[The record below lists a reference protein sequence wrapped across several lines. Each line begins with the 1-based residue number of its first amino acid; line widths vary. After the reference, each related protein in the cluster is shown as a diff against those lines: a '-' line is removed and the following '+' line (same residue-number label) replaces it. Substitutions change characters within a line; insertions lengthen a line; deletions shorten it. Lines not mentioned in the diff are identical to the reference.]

1 LKALLLFDIDGT
13 LIDTEGAGLKAL
25 ERGLF
30 NAFPDFTGQ
39 SFPPLDLGGATDGS
53 VVAFL
58 FNHFGIENNSSH
70 CESFYRHYTAALE
83 NSLEENSSLGKGRI
97 LPGVRK
103 LLPSL
108 TSHFPEHVSAL
119 LTGNAKQGARIKLRH
134 YELDKHFPFG
144 AFGCDHPE
152 RNQLGPIAIERAQK
166 STGRTFDS
174 EEVIVIGDTPKD
186 IACARACGAKV
197 LAVSTG
203 TVPHEDLKK
212 AEPDA
217 LLRDFSNL
225 DETLSTLEGLF
236 PGSSFR

>member
-1 LKALLLFDIDGT
+1 LSADYSTRFPTLLVSHFLPWTWVVPLTEASLLLS
-13 LIDTEGAGLKAL
+13 LII
-25 ERGLF
+25 
-30 NAFPDFTGQ
+30 
-39 SFPPLDLGGATDGS
+39 S
-53 VVAFL
+53 VSKMT
-58 FNHFGIENNSSH
+58 HHH

-119 LTGNAKQGARIKLRH
+119 LTGNAEQGARIKLRH
-134 YELDKHFPFG
+134 YELDKHFSFG

-174 EEVIVIGDTPKD
+174 EEVIVIGDTPRD

-236 PGSSFR
+236 PASSSR

>member
-1 LKALLLFDIDGT
+1 MKALLLFDIDGT

-25 ERGLF
+25 EVGLF
-30 NAFPDFTGQ
+30 DAFPDRRGRP
-39 SFPPLDLGGATDGS
+39 FPPLDLGGATDGS

-58 FNHFGIENNSSH
+58 FDHFEVEND
-70 CESFYRHYTAALE
+70 SFHREKFYQHYTAALK
-83 NSLEENSSLGKGRI
+83 NSLKENSSRGKGRI

-103 LLPSL
+103 LLASL
-108 TSHFPEHVSAL
+108 SSHFPEHVSAL
-119 LTGNAKQGARIKLRH
+119 LTGNAERGARIKLQH
-134 YELDKHFPFG
+134 YELDEHFAFG

-152 RNQLGPIAIERAQK
+152 RNQLGPIAIQRAQK
-166 STGRTFDS
+166 STGRTFPS

-203 TVPHEDLKK
+203 TVSHKELKK

-217 LLRDFSNL
+217 LLRDFSDL
-225 DETLSTLEGLF
+225 DETLSALEDLF
-236 PGSSFR
+236 RASNSR